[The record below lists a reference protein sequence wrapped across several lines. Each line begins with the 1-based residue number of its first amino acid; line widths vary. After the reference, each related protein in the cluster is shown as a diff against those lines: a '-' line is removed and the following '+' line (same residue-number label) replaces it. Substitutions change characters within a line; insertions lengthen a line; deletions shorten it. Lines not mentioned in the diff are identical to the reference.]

1 MPELAAFRALFPVTE
16 HLCYLNHAGVAP
28 LSTRVASAL
37 GQATEECLAWGGFR
51 YPRLLAGIQG
61 ARASAARLLGAAPA
75 EVAFVKNTSE
85 GVSHVALGYP
95 WREGDAVVVPEG
107 EFPANVYPWLHL
119 ERRGVR
125 VLRVPARQGRLLL
138 DDYRA
143 ALDAPGVRVL
153 AVSSVEFETGFR
165 NDLPALGQLCRER
178 GIFFFVDAIQSLGCL
193 PLEPEACGIH
203 ALAADA
209 HKWLLGPEGIGVFY
223 LAREAWDRLS
233 PAEVGWNTVTSPLEF
248 SRIRFDVRPD
258 ARKFECGSH
267 ATILVHGLGAALDL
281 ILEAGIG
288 EIGRRVLETADLL
301 AEGLSSRGYRVLSS
315 RQPAE
320 RSGIVAF
327 APRREPAAV
336 VARLAEAR
344 VFAAARGQGV
354 RVSPHFYNDRDDA
367 ARFFEA
373 LEDADS

>member
-1 MPELAAFRALFPVTE
+1 MSEPAAFRALFPVTE

-28 LSTRVASAL
+28 ISTRVACARR
-37 GQATEECLAWGGFR
+37 QATDECLAWGAFR
-51 YPRLLAGIQG
+51 YPRLLAGIEG

-75 EVAFVKNTSE
+75 EVAFIKNTSE

-107 EFPANVYPWLHL
+107 EFPANVYPWLSL

-125 VLRVPARQGRLLL
+125 VLRVPAREGRLSL
-138 DDYRA
+138 DDFRA
-143 ALDAPGVRVL
+143 ALDQPGVRVL

-223 LAREAWDRLS
+223 LAREVWDRLV
-233 PAEVGWNTVTSPLEF
+233 PAEVGWNAVSAPLEF
-248 SRIRFDVRPD
+248 SRINFALRPD
-258 ARKFECGSH
+258 ARKFECGSQE
-267 ATILVHGLGAALDL
+267 TILVHGLGAALDL

-288 EIGRRVLETADLL
+288 TIGRRVLETADLL
-301 AEGLSSRGYRVLSS
+301 AEGLSARGYRVLSS

-327 APRREPAAV
+327 APRHGPAAV
-336 VARLAEAR
+336 VERLASAR
-344 VFAAARGQGV
+344 VFAAARGRGV